1 MEKKILM
8 LEKYVKIQF
17 GKRAFY
23 LPRIPAN
30 ICYENNNTISIDFA
44 DMDEYVIVDGIRC
57 YYCVIYHADND
68 TVDTH
73 LKDFTIDGMVCTQ
86 PYPFSFSLTDR
97 EFPFSTRDPRPVV
110 PKRDY
115 SELTS
120 EFLHEHKELNE
131 KVVKFL
137 EQHPETFEQAS
148 ISEWLLL
155 SDIITER
162 EFDPVCFSESVSDL
176 FKRVVL

>member
-86 PYPFSFSLTDR
+86 PYPFSLNRPKGWQQPAEEGRICR
-97 EFPFSTRDPRPVV
+97 ER
-110 PKRDY
+110 
-115 SELTS
+115 
-120 EFLHEHKELNE
+120 KENACQIM
-131 KVVKFL
+131 KKN
-137 EQHPETFEQAS
+137 
-148 ISEWLLL
+148 I
-155 SDIITER
+155 
-162 EFDPVCFSESVSDL
+162 
-176 FKRVVL
+176 